1 MVFDSAVCI
10 NCKTKCNCNTW
21 YYNNRCTDD
30 CFINNTRFC
39 EDCKFD
45 IPTLHLDDDKLKV
58 YIYDLAI
65 DIEDQKKINKELSDK
80 NIIYSQQIKYLIKNT
95 SKLIDQTSELI
106 EQNKILTNRVK
117 ALESV
122 YNFRPNPNAK
132 PFVPSVPSGNI

>member
-1 MVFDSAVCI
+1 MGFDSAVCI
-10 NCKTKCNCNTW
+10 NCKTKCDCNTW
-21 YYNNRCTDD
+21 YYNNRCTND

-45 IPTLHLDDDKLKV
+45 IPTLHLDDDEMKV
-58 YIYDLAI
+58 YIHNLSI
-65 DIEDQKKINKELSDK
+65 DIEDQKKINKELFDK

-95 SKLIDQTSELI
+95 SKLID
-106 EQNKILTNRVK
+106 QNKILTNRVK

-132 PFVPSVPSGNI
+132 PFVPSGPP